1 MKLISDKEAFE
12 MMPPHVRE
20 DTIRSL
26 SSIFSLLSAPL
37 LKVLY
42 NIYQVKKH
50 AFWTINWK
58 TIEHLQTLLLSFH
71 EILQKQIFQEK
82 NVE

>member
-50 AFWTINWK
+50 AF
-58 TIEHLQTLLLSFH
+58 
-71 EILQKQIFQEK
+71 
-82 NVE
+82 